1 MIRDLIA
8 ILRRRGFTPLL
19 LSLVFPLLASSVLGL
34 WKAFE
39 LGIAGFMVLAVAVFW
54 ACWLPVHFFTKRKQ
68 NADAP
73 LPRTDLLARLE
84 PVEGWTPTEVSVFQ
98 SFKLKIHAE
107 HQHVIPWSDMPK
119 TAQALA
125 DEAIQELSAGRRN
138 LGSLTAPQ
146 ALLLIE
152 RLASR
157 YRSYLKANVPFA
169 ETVNLGMARWAAENQ
184 KMLTIGWKTAR
195 KAQQISALAIDPA
208 TAMMAEGLKQIT
220 LGNRDL
226 LNEGILPELQAILL
240 EEVVRSA
247 IDLEG
252 GRLRYSEQELAAER
266 LASTGRDLAA
276 RVKPDDPLRVI
287 VIGQVSAGKSSLV
300 NALSGT
306 GMALTDSAPTQTEIQ
321 THSFKIDALEATL
334 VDTPGI
340 DGTAQTNELLA
351 QEIQEADLC
360 IWVSKANR
368 PGRKYDQELQDFVD
382 QWFIDHHQHRK
393 PAIIRVLSH
402 VDGIDGVELEP
413 DGTMSFEDSSVIGSM
428 VKQVK
433 AELGDGHVVPVVL
446 EPTPWNLNSL
456 HEALESHA
464 ITAINVQRNRKQ
476 HVRAKKESSVGALAR
491 KGSSAA
497 SEALRLGVR
506 VITRS

>member
-73 LPRTDLLARLE
+73 LPRTELLARLE

-252 GRLRYSEQELAAER
+252 GATALLRARIGRRKARLDRSG
-266 LASTGRDLAA
+266 SGRA
-276 RVKPDDPLRVI
+276 R
-287 VIGQVSAGKSSLV
+287 
-300 NALSGT
+300 
-306 GMALTDSAPTQTEIQ
+306 
-321 THSFKIDALEATL
+321 EAR
-334 VDTPGI
+334 
-340 DGTAQTNELLA
+340 
-351 QEIQEADLC
+351 
-360 IWVSKANR
+360 R
-368 PGRKYDQELQDFVD
+368 PPARDC
-382 QWFIDHHQHRK
+382 HR
-393 PAIIRVLSH
+393 PS
-402 VDGIDGVELEP
+402 
-413 DGTMSFEDSSVIGSM
+413 
-428 VKQVK
+428 
-433 AELGDGHVVPVVL
+433 
-446 EPTPWNLNSL
+446 
-456 HEALESHA
+456 
-464 ITAINVQRNRKQ
+464 QRW
-476 HVRAKKESSVGALAR
+476 
-491 KGSSAA
+491 
-497 SEALRLGVR
+497 
-506 VITRS
+506 